1 MSTGAKLEIR
11 PALQFAFRAVLI
23 VSAFGLLLVIPVL
36 LSMLVLSS
44 LHFGI
49 WTALIPLIAISAAT
63 LLLPFGFGNTY
74 VAKLA
79 RLLRPVDWNASDCF
93 VVQVTLNPRIRSSFR
108 ALMEDADDIGS
119 LKLGASELLFEGDS
133 IRFSIPY
140 GQVRNLR
147 LQTIGLRGLFV
158 YTCLAMSVS
167 DLAGI
172 TDIRIAERG
181 SWLLPTS
188 RKTTRE
194 LLYLL
199 SERVQRAR
207 TEAST
212 SAN

>member
-1 MSTGAKLEIR
+1 MSNGTKLEIR
-11 PALQFAFRAVLI
+11 PARQFTGRALMI

-79 RLLRPVDWNASDCF
+79 RLLRPADWKDSDSS
-93 VVQVTLNPRIRSSFR
+93 VVQVTLNPRIRSGFR
-108 ALMEDADDIGS
+108 AVMEDADDIGS
-119 LKLGASELLFEGDS
+119 LKLGASELLFEGDA

-140 GQVRNLR
+140 GQIRELR
-147 LQTIGLRGLFV
+147 LRSIGFRGLFV
-158 YTCLAMSVS
+158 YTCLAMNIS

-181 SWLLPTS
+181 TCLLPTS

-194 LLYLL
+194 LLNRL
-199 SERVQRAR
+199 
-207 TEAST
+207 TEMVLHTRT
-212 SAN
+212 SANTSV